1 MTRESLSLNLKFKTV
16 TGDQLYYGLY
26 QYSASFQLQEC
37 WIFRY
42 TTDHDEISR
51 RLTKQQEWRER
62 LRQRWP
68 ADALNRYNSTITNE
82 QRAAIHAMADFVLT
96 ISSPYKIV
104 VENRNMRIYTN
115 DVQVLNM
122 IDQLDYVHYKR
133 YNQVIVNRP
142 RNTVQLKNP
151 RHRYRS
157 YFRETKITP
166 EDREAVKQF
175 LTSQPGIRI
184 GSGFQ
189 LWLDESRSTYAS
201 KYTRDY
207 FFVDYDH
214 PGWPTMLA
222 LVRPGLIRKT
232 VDIIAK

>member
-1 MTRESLSLNLKFKTV
+1 MYLINSNLKFNTV
-16 TGDQLYYGLY
+16 KSDQLYYGLY
-26 QYSASFQLQEC
+26 QYSARFVLQEC

-42 TTDHDEISR
+42 TTDHDEIDR
-51 RLTKQQEWRER
+51 RLTRQQEWRER

-68 ADALNRYNSTITNE
+68 ADQLNRYTATITDA
-82 QRAAIHAMADFVLT
+82 QREAVHAMADFILA
-96 ISSPYKIV
+96 IQAPYKIV

-122 IDQLDYVHYKR
+122 IDQLKYVDRKCYS
-133 YNQVIVNRP
+133 QTIVDRP
-142 RNTVQLKNP
+142 RNTVRLKNP
-151 RHRYRS
+151 RHKYRS

-166 EDREAVKQF
+166 EDRAAITQF
-175 LTSQPGIRI
+175 LTAQQGIRI
-184 GSGFQ
+184 GQGLQ
-189 LWLDESRSTYAS
+189 DWLDEKRLTYAS

-214 PGWPTMLA
+214 PGWSTMLN